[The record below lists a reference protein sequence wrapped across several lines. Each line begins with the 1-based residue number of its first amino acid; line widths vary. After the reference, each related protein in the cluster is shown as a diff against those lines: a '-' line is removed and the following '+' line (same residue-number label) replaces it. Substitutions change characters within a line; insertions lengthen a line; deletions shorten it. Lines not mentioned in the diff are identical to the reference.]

1 MWTPDLALSVCPRQT
16 IIIHKKMSLSENK
29 LVVAILI
36 AGLAGII
43 CGWLFGPAMLAVAWL
58 GDLFLDALKMMII
71 PLIVGAVISGV
82 TSLGDIRKLGKVGG
96 VTLLYYASTTA
107 FAVLIGLIV
116 VNIIQP
122 GNGISYQGATVSEV
136 VTEKNSV
143 GIAELVQSLISPNII
158 TAASNTQL
166 LPVIIFCLLFGAALT
181 TLGEKKSVMVKFF
194 DGLNEVMMKL
204 VIWIMI
210 FAPIGIFCLVAGQFG
225 KVGGGAAIKNE
236 LMAVGSYFFTV
247 IVGLTCHFLL
257 LFFILIILSK
267 RGRKYL
273 FKLLR
278 ALLTAFG
285 TASSSATLP
294 LTMKCALEAGVDKR
308 SVKFVLPIG
317 ATINMD
323 GTALYEAVAVMFI
336 AQAYGITMGMGEQ
349 IIIFITATL
358 AAIGAAGI
366 PQAGLVTMLI
376 VLNAVNMPTEGIG
389 LILAVDWLLDRFR
402 TTVNVWGDS
411 VGAAVVEPYL
421 EIEKN
426 QK

>member
-1 MWTPDLALSVCPRQT
+1 
-16 IIIHKKMSLSENK
+16 MSLSENK
-29 LVVAILI
+29 LVIAILI

-43 CGWLFGPAMLAVAWL
+43 CGWLFGPAMQAVAWL

-122 GNGISYQGATVSEV
+122 GNGISYQVATASEA

-166 LPVIIFCLLFGAALT
+166 LPVIVFCLLFGAALT

-225 KVGGGAAIKNE
+225 KAGGGAAIKNE

-336 AQAYGITMGMGEQ
+336 AQAYGITMGIGEQ
-349 IIIFITATL
+349 VIIFITATL

-411 VGAAVVEPYL
+411 VGAAIVEPYL
-421 EIEKN
+421 PVETTQDN
-426 QK
+426 N